1 MLISRGSRHVQLGFV
16 RKAVRADYWAPRIGP
31 RVGDRR
37 NSVTERHDVFG
48 LDARCQ
54 VQKRKVGNHGTGIRD
69 SRSLTD
75 PIHGT

>member
-16 RKAVRADYWAPRIGP
+16 RKAVRARYWAP

-37 NSVTERHDVFG
+37 NSVTARYDVFR

-54 VQKRKVGNHGTGIRD
+54 VQKIRARACAKISAVGNAFRTATTLLN
-69 SRSLTD
+69 SC
-75 PIHGT
+75 